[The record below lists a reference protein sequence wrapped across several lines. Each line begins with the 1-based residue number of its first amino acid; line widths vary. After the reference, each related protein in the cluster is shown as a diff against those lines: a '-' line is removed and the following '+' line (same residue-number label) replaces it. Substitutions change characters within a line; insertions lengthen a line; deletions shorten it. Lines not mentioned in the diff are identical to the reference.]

1 MEYSYGKNK
10 ADVGRVPILYPF
22 GLKLLSY
29 SKLEANLPLLRPA
42 HPPQLL
48 PVQIPNKFSV
58 DLRHKGT
65 LAARRLQIY
74 ARHPVSQDRLG
85 VHQ

>member
-1 MEYSYGKNK
+1 MEYSNRKNK
-10 ADVGRVPILYPF
+10 ENVGGVPILHPF
-22 GLKLLSY
+22 GLKLLNY

-58 DLRHKGT
+58 DLRHKST

-74 ARHPVSQDRLG
+74 ARHPVSQDSLG